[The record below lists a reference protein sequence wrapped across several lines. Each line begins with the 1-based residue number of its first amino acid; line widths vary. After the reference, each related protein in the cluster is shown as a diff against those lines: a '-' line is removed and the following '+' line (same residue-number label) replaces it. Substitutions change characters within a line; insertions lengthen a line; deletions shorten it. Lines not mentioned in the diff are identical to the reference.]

1 MPLAP
6 RSRRLV
12 TAALSAAALVA
23 VPLALTACGFTDP
36 SKYPDTTFAPHSE
49 FGALINDLWNL
60 LLRLGTAVF
69 IFVEGLL
76 IFAIVRFRARPGDPE
91 PKHVHGNTTL
101 EILWTVI
108 PAVIL
113 ILIAVPTVRTIF
125 LTQSKAEATALQ
137 VEVYGHQ
144 WWWEFR
150 YPQYGVTTADEL
162 YLPVGRKVNFSL
174 QTRDV
179 LHSFW
184 IPELGG
190 KRDLISNRTN
200 YLWFT
205 PDSSLPASAWNG
217 SCNEYCGD
225 SHANMRF
232 RVFVVAQPDFERW
245 AAHQATGAMY
255 TAAPPAP
262 PPAPSPAPS
271 PARRTSDASG
281 ARAAAPLV
289 RPVSNTQG
297 QAQNPAGNAAAAT
310 PAPMSAAAADTTAV
324 FPRDRI
330 PAYAIPATPTP
341 DGMAFTPDL
350 VGDPAR
356 GLKTFS
362 GGLCIGCHTIKGNPM
377 AQSPIG
383 PNLTHVASRYTIA
396 GSLYPNDTEH
406 LRLWIKNARVMKPGV
421 LMPTV
426 GIGQID
432 PQTHATVAVAAGGL
446 TDQQIA
452 DIVAYLQALK

>member
-1 MPLAP
+1 MPLAFRP
-6 RSRRLV
+6 RRLAAV
-12 TAALSAAALVA
+12 ALSAAAIVA
-23 VPLALTACGFTDP
+23 VPLALAACGFTDP
-36 SKYPDTTFAPHSE
+36 GKYPNTTFAPHSE
-49 FGALINDLWNL
+49 FSAAINDLWNL

-69 IFVEGLL
+69 IFVEALL
-76 IFAIVRFRARPGDPE
+76 VYAIIRFRARPGDAP
-91 PKHVHGNTTL
+91 PKHVHGNTTF

-108 PAVIL
+108 PAL
-113 ILIAVPTVRTIF
+113 ILVVIAVPTVRTIF
-125 LTQSKAEATALQ
+125 LTQGKAEATALQ

-162 YLPVGRKVNFSL
+162 YLPSGRKVNFSL

-190 KRDLISNRTN
+190 KRDLISNHTN

-205 PDSSLPASAWNG
+205 PDSGLLAAVWNG

-232 RVFVVAQPDFERW
+232 RVFVVAQADFERW
-245 AAHQATGAMY
+245 AAHQATSAVY
-255 TAAPPAP
+255 TGP
-262 PPAPSPAPS
+262 PPAPAVPPT
-271 PARRTSDASG
+271 PTRTGLQSG
-281 ARAAAPLV
+281 TAAMV
-289 RPVSNTQG
+289 RPVSEKKG
-297 QAQNPAGNAAAAT
+297 QAPAPTQAAT
-310 PAPMSAAAADTTAV
+310 PAAAPQPSAAATDTTAV

-330 PAYAIPATPTP
+330 PVYAIPATPIP
-341 DGMAFTPDL
+341 EGMAFTPGL
-350 VGDPAR
+350 SGDPAR

-362 GGLCIGCHTIKGNPM
+362 SSLCIGCHTIKGNPM

-383 PNLTHVASRYTIA
+383 PSLTHVASRYTIA
-396 GSLYPNDTEH
+396 GSLYPNDTDH
-406 LRLWIKNARVMKPGV
+406 LRLWIKNARAMKAGV
-421 LMPTV
+421 LMPS
-426 GIGQID
+426 IGMGEMD
-432 PQTHATVAVAAGGL
+432 PQLKAKVTAGMGGL

>member
-1 MPLAP
+1 MSHASRP
-6 RSRRLV
+6 RRL
-12 TAALSAAALVA
+12 AAIALSAAIVA

-36 SKYPDTTFAPHSE
+36 GKYPNTTFAPHSD
-49 FGALINDLWNL
+49 FGAYINDLWNL
-60 LLRLGTAVF
+60 LLRLGTVVF

-76 IFAIVRFRARPGDPE
+76 IYAIIRFRERPGDKRPE
-91 PKHVHGNTTL
+91 HVHGNTTL

-113 ILIAVPTVRTIF
+113 IMIAVPTVRTIF

-162 YLPVGRKVNFSL
+162 YLPIGRKANFSL

-190 KRDLISNRTN
+190 KRDLISNHTN

-205 PDSSLPASAWNG
+205 PDAALPANVWNG
-217 SCNEYCGD
+217 SCNEYCGE

-245 AAHQATGAMY
+245 AAHQAASALYTGPAPVAPAAPAPTRTGA
-255 TAAPPAP
+255 AP
-262 PPAPSPAPS
+262 
-271 PARRTSDASG
+271 
-281 ARAAAPLV
+281 AAAAV
-289 RPVSNTQG
+289 MRPVSNPKG
-297 QAQNPAGNAAAAT
+297 QAQGS
-310 PAPMSAAAADTTAV
+310 PAPAAVVPQLSAAAGDTAAV
-324 FPRDRI
+324 YPRDRI
-330 PAYAIPATPTP
+330 PQYAIPATPTP
-341 DGMAFTPDL
+341 DGMAFTPGL

-362 GGLCIGCHTIKGNPM
+362 GGLCIGCHTVKGNPM

-396 GSLYPNDTEH
+396 GSLYPNDTDH
-406 LRLWIKNARVMKPGV
+406 LRLWIKNARVMKSPTV
-421 LMPTV
+421 LMPTI
-426 GIGQID
+426 GIGEWD
-432 PQTHATVAVAAGGL
+432 PQLKIKVSAAQGGL